1 MKPLPPLNRSDQ
13 GRMPAAVMK
22 AGVQER
28 APREPQA
35 GVVIMGDYADT
46 VGDDLFHRSRVYE
59 LAARHRI

>member
-1 MKPLPPLNRSDQ
+1 
-13 GRMPAAVMK
+13 MPAAAMK